1 MAEIRTATEPRHEAD
16 TINLRGIV
24 VFGVALAVLA
34 AIIHVMLW
42 LLAGSLEKRE
52 RQSFPKLSA
61 VQKDR
66 PADFQERL
74 KTVPEPRLQETNEN
88 DLIKLRAHEKKVL
101 ESYGYSDEKKKTIR
115 IPIDEA
121 MKILADPKRAAKAGL
136 RSSKKEENK

>member
-16 TINLRGIV
+16 TINLGGIV
-24 VFGVALAVLA
+24 VFGIALAVLA
-34 AIIHVMLW
+34 AVIHVMLW
-42 LLAGSLEKRE
+42 LMAGSFEKRE

-74 KTVPEPRLQETNEN
+74 KTIPEPRLQETNEG
-88 DLIKLRAHEKKVL
+88 DLIKLRGHEKKVL
-101 ESYGYSDEKKKTIR
+101 ESYGFSDEKKKTIR

-121 MKILADPKRAAKAGL
+121 MKILADPKKAEQAGL
-136 RSSKKEENK
+136 RFSAKEAQK